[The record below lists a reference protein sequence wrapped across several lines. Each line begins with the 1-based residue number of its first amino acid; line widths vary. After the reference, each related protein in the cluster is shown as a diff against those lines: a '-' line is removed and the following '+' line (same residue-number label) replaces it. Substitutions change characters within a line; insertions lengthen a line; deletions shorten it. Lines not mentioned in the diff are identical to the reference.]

1 MDPKAGLAGRVSNK
15 PTEERGHLILGIR
28 PGESLWIG
36 DAEVVITSPVPVR
49 VDVRAPLSVPVDR
62 GSVRER
68 KQAAA

>member
-1 MDPKAGLAGRVSNK
+1 MDPKAGLAGR
-15 PTEERGHLILGIR
+15 TEERGHLILGIR